1 MLGRLDFLRENL
13 SFNKGAHILLK
24 KLSSEYRVIF
34 MLLAIQL
41 CSDFIILIFLV
52 LANQGR
58 SYVGDY
64 GCGNTYKFP

>member
-1 MLGRLDFLRENL
+1 
-13 SFNKGAHILLK
+13 
-24 KLSSEYRVIF
+24 